1 MSFVVKS
8 LKYFSSMRSI
18 VLVVACFTCAG
29 HARRAQTPK
38 SSGKEVPSQI
48 AKALAKHLFAISP
61 AHRRNPEPVSQSR
74 IRQSS
79 TPLMVENAKVLQ
91 GQLMQDQW
99 QRQPQTGAAPDRS
112 RQTAAAPVVRRR
124 QDASEQLQQA
134 PGKQPSKP
142 PTSTVLVQGGSL
154 KTWAYQASPDR
165 VQVVLSTDGRPLDA
179 DVQLWQGPDNT
190 PCKMRVYSE
199 DGSVRPFSAVIPTP
213 LGSASTVA
221 IRNVGQIEFP
231 LAAYVIAN
239 EVDEPVADFRE
250 TSLIVQGGALR
261 TFDFDP
267 SVESVEIMLR
277 TDGRPLNARVELLQG
292 PNNDKQVIELYGE
305 DGLERPFFAIIDTP
319 GSGNVVRVVN
329 TAPME
334 FPMFASVQ
342 PHSINDRVLFTDP
355 VIGDR

>member
-1 MSFVVKS
+1 
-8 LKYFSSMRSI
+8 
-18 VLVVACFTCAG
+18 
-29 HARRAQTPK
+29 
-38 SSGKEVPSQI
+38 
-48 AKALAKHLFAISP
+48 
-61 AHRRNPEPVSQSR
+61 
-74 IRQSS
+74 
-79 TPLMVENAKVLQ
+79 
-91 GQLMQDQW
+91 
-99 QRQPQTGAAPDRS
+99 
-112 RQTAAAPVVRRR
+112 
-124 QDASEQLQQA
+124 
-134 PGKQPSKP
+134 
-142 PTSTVLVQGGSL
+142 VQGGSL
-154 KTWAYQASPDR
+154 KTWSYHTSPER

-190 PCKMRVYSE
+190 PQKMRVYSE
-199 DGSVRPFSAVIPTP
+199 DGSVRPFSAVIETP
-213 LGSASTVA
+213 SNGANTVA

-239 EVDEPVADFRE
+239 QVDEPVSDFRE
-250 TSLIVQGGALR
+250 TSTIVQGGALR

-267 SVESVEIMLR
+267 SVESVEVMLR
-277 TDGRPLNARVELLQG
+277 TDGRPLNARLELLQG

-342 PHSINDRVLFTDP
+342 PHSINDGVSFTDP